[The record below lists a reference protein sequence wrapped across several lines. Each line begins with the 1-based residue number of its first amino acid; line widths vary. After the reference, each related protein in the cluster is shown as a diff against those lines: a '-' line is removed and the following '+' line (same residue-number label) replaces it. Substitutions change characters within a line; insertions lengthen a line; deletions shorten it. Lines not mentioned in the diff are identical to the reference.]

1 MYPHGVQGLFW
12 HLLFPCCVF
21 TEKGLRGKERQA
33 QLRKHCTPLWWA
45 GASHSCVQGS
55 TCAAY
60 ITLGRCVVQIV
71 NNFTVC
77 YSAAGGTLGTYF
89 LDLLLVSAHFPSLI
103 IQISSQF
110 PLSWFQLWTYLF
122 HPLEYCREESW
133 IKMEEMCV
141 WLSAFTAEGN
151 ENPII
156 INGWTAGCP
165 WHSCV
170 IAN

>member
-1 MYPHGVQGLFW
+1 MCIPMEY
-12 HLLFPCCVF
+12 
-21 TEKGLRGKERQA
+21 KEFFDICDSHFVYL
-33 QLRKHCTPLWWA
+33 LRKDCMEKRSRPSSENAAPLCDEWEF
-45 GASHSCVQGS
+45 SHSCVQGS
-55 TCAAY
+55 TCATY
-60 ITLGRCVVQIV
+60 ITLGRCVVQIF
-71 NNFTVC
+71 NNFSVC
-77 YSAAGGTLGTYF
+77 YSPVGGTLDTYF
-89 LDLLLVSAHFPSLI
+89 LLLVSAHFSNLS

-110 PLSWFQLWTYLF
+110 PLSWFQLWTCLF

-141 WLSAFTAEGN
+141 WLSAFIAEGN
-151 ENPII
+151 ENPVI